1 MRQNRSMNWTR
12 LSRWP
17 ATHRIRCFSTPEIS
31 LAKLSSLKK
40 EQLRFRQRFMLYFAV
55 GLAVFAMAFAIG
67 LTLRK
72 NDADN
77 VR

>member
-1 MRQNRSMNWTR
+1 MNWTR

-40 EQLRFRQRFMLYFAV
+40 EQPSFHQRFMLYFAV
-55 GLAVFAMAFAIG
+55 GLAIFAMAFALG

-72 NDADN
+72 DGADN
-77 VR
+77 AR